1 MKKLT
6 IEKFD
11 IALEFRDE
19 DFEKLQN
26 INVDADGEKYE
37 AKIISLAEGNILLV
51 INKEYF
57 EDIKENDQK

>member
-6 IEKFD
+6 IDKFG
-11 IALEFRDE
+11 ITLEFGDE

-26 INVDADGEKYE
+26 TNVNADGEKYE

-57 EDIKENDQK
+57 EDIKEND

>member
-57 EDIKENDQK
+57 EDIKEND